1 MNFGDNSNQG
11 GLPFISTYKVS
22 ITTVSEIRYEGTL
35 YQVNPEKKNIVLT
48 NVISFGTEGRTP
60 NNEILGSNVVHDS
73 IVFEGKDIKDLVVL
87 DNANE
92 QSVNQQNPPITT
104 GENQLPATEFQNI
117 EKKPENENPKQE
129 EQKKSEPFDFQL
141 MNEKFQKLT
150 LKDAKT
156 NEKEFGKYVKTSF
169 FDNISNSTT
178 EKTKE
183 TKEERIHQN
192 QIDKET
198 FGNDLLM
205 AKKNQKYNKG
215 SQGNRYKSYRGG
227 YKNQS
232 YHHTNNN
239 YKYNNEETGGY
250 HQKNYYHQ
258 NNEGG
263 SGYSN
268 YHQNNEG
275 GSGYRSNNYSQ
286 GGYRNTYNKNNNQT
300 HEGGGGGSHYYSKN
314 TGESRR
320 GGGGGYGYGSGNRD
334 YYQGYKKY

>member
-1 MNFGDNSNQG
+1 MNFGDNNNQG

-22 ITTVSEIRYEGTL
+22 ITTVSDIRYEGTL

-92 QSVNQQNPPITT
+92 QNVNQQNPPITP
-104 GENQLPATEFQNI
+104 GENQLATTEFQNI
-117 EKKPENENPKQE
+117 EKKPENESQKPE
-129 EQKKSEPFDFQL
+129 EQKKNDPFDFQL

-156 NEKEFGKYVKTSF
+156 NDKEFGKYVKNSF

-215 SQGNRYKSYRGG
+215 NPNNKYKSYRGG

-239 YKYNNEETGGY
+239 YKYNNEESGGY
-250 HQKNYYHQ
+250 TQKNYYHQ
-258 NNEGG
+258 SNEGG
-263 SGYSN
+263 SGYN
-268 YHQNNEG
+268 YYQNNEG
-275 GSGYRSNNYSQ
+275 GPGYRTHNYSQ
-286 GGYRNTYNKNNNQT
+286 GGYRNNYNKNNT
-300 HEGGGGGSHYYSKN
+300 HEGGGGHYYSKN

-320 GGGGGYGYGSGNRD
+320 GGYGYGSGNRD
-334 YYQGYKKY
+334 YYQGHKKY